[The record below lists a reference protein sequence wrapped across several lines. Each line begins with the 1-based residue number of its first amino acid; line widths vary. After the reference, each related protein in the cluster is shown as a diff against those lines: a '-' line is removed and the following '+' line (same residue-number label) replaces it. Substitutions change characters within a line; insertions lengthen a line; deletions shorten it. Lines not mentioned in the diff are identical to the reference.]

1 MRWLVIREV
10 DDYSDELFALILGR
24 MAYPFMFIFTIIMC
38 LSNKSLQ
45 NVIPGHPMLSF
56 LVLACG
62 AMMLTFLLGQFVMV
76 GAAFSALCCMI
87 MLCVLFA
94 LIMYYIKPDS
104 VQYFVL
110 VTVIFS
116 AIAFPLCFYNL
127 RNGSGRI
134 QIRWISCIVA
144 GILNMFTAALYTL
157 VIRSMWEDYRFPEGN
172 FGVEDKIL
180 QDSIVGNL
188 VAPKGFA
195 SASGEV
201 VFYIVLAAICLG
213 AFVATII
220 FRDKI
225 D

>member
-1 MRWLVIREV
+1 MWVEIREV
-10 DDYSDELFALILGR
+10 NYDPELFGLVLGR
-24 MAYPFMFIFTIIMC
+24 MAYPFMFIFTGIMC

-62 AMMLTFLLGQFVMV
+62 AMVLTFLLRQFVMV

-104 VQYFVL
+104 VQYFIL

-127 RNGSGRI
+127 RSGCGHI

-144 GILNMFTAALYTL
+144 GMLNVLTAALYIL
-157 VIRSMWEDYRFPEGN
+157 VIRNTWEAYRFPEGN

-180 QDSIVGNL
+180 QDSIVGRF
-188 VAPKGFA
+188 VAPQGFA

-213 AFVATII
+213 AFGATII